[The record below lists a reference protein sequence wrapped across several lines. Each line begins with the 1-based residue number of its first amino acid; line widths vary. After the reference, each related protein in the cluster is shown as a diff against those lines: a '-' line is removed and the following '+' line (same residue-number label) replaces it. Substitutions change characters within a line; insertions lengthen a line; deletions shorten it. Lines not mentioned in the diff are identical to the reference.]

1 MEENREIAIL
11 NNYPTDKFNLL
22 VPVKTMQEI
31 SSMYKII
38 INEVQINNDSETG
51 GDVYV
56 QTKGYS
62 NSPDKLALNKTALS
76 KLMSAAGIKI
86 ISSKSIIPSTHQT
99 AIEMA
104 RAIGKVVEYD
114 SRDVAHEVV
123 ISVPEASGQF
133 RTVTATKEIIID
145 DLKAEYMEQKK
156 NLTIWEN
163 KKQRPATE
171 EEKDAAVEKQLT
183 QFLSHKRGQ
192 CETKALNRA
201 LREAM
206 SIKPT
211 YTKEELKK
219 PFIVAHYVPNLD
231 NPELRNVMVNQ
242 YANSLNTLF
251 GASPNAKQISAPSE
265 IENIP
270 SNESTIENEKDVP
283 LIEAE
288 IIENKTSV
296 GCEKCG
302 LAIEGID
309 EQWTADAIIVYS
321 KDKFKGKVYCPD
333 CQKEALEAFRKS
345 KEVKGENK

>member
-11 NNYPTDKFNLL
+11 NNYPTDKYNLL

-31 SSMYKII
+31 SSMYKIV
-38 INEVQINNDSETG
+38 INEVEISNDING

-56 QTKGYS
+56 QTKGYGD
-62 NSPDKLALNKTALS
+62 NSVDKLALNKTALS

-86 ISSKSIIPSTHQT
+86 ISSKAIIPSTHQT

-114 SRDVAHEVV
+114 TRDTAHEVV

-133 RTVTATKEIIID
+133 RTLTATKEIIID
-145 DLKAEYMEQKK
+145 DLKAEYIEQKK
-156 NLTIWEN
+156 NLKVYKN
-163 KKQRPATE
+163 KKPVNATDK
-171 EEKDAAVEKQLT
+171 EKADAVEKQLT

-211 YTKEELKK
+211 YTKDELKK

-231 NPELRNVMVNQ
+231 NPELKNVMINQ
-242 YANSLNTLF
+242 YANSLNSLF
-251 GASPNAKQISAPSE
+251 GPSPSTKQIEAPTDSDSVSNDE
-265 IENIP
+265 STGENNEDIP
-270 SNESTIENEKDVP
+270 SVD
-283 LIEAE
+283 AE
-288 IIENKTSV
+288 IIEDVPNV
-296 GCEKCG
+296 ACGKCG

-309 EQWTADAIIVYS
+309 EQWTADAIITYS
-321 KDKFKGKVYCPD
+321 KTKFQGEIYCPD
-333 CQKEALEAFRKS
+333 CQKEVLAAFRKA
-345 KEVKGENK
+345 KETGKNEK

>member
-38 INEVQINNDSETG
+38 INEVQINNDING

-56 QTKGYS
+56 QTKGYGDS
-62 NSPDKLALNKTALS
+62 GADKLALNKTALS

-104 RAIGKVVEYD
+104 KAIGKVVEYD

-156 NLTIWEN
+156 NLTVWEN

-211 YTKEELKK
+211 YTKEEFKK

-231 NPELRNVMVNQ
+231 NPELKNVMINQ

-251 GASPNAKQISAPSE
+251 GPSTSSKQIAAPPDT
-265 IENIP
+265 ENIAR
-270 SNESTIENEKDVP
+270 DVP
-283 LIEAE
+283 IMEAE
-288 IIENKTSV
+288 IIENQLGT

-321 KDKFKGKVYCPD
+321 KEKFNGKVYCAD
-333 CQKEALEAFRKS
+333 CQREIAAELKKAKTGAK
-345 KEVKGENK
+345 

>member
-38 INEVQINNDSETG
+38 INEVQINNNFDTG

-56 QTKGYS
+56 QTKGY
-62 NSPDKLALNKTALS
+62 NNAPDKLALNKTALS

-114 SRDVAHEVV
+114 RRDVAHEVV

-133 RTVTATKEIIID
+133 RTVMATKEIIID
-145 DLKAEYMEQKK
+145 DLKSEYIEQKK
-156 NLTIWEN
+156 YLKVKVD
-163 KKQRPATE
+163 KKERPATE
-171 EEKDAAVEKQLT
+171 KEKDAAVEKQLT

-211 YTKEELKK
+211 YTKEELTK

-231 NPELRNVMVNQ
+231 NPELKNVMINQ
-242 YANSLNTLF
+242 YAQSLNTLF
-251 GASPNAKQISAPSE
+251 GPSPTAKQIEAPSGADAVPNDKSVVNE
-265 IENIP
+265 DIP
-270 SNESTIENEKDVP
+270 TM
-283 LIEAE
+283 EAE
-288 IIENKTSV
+288 IVEGDPVV

-302 LAIEGID
+302 QTIESID

-321 KDKFKGKVYCPD
+321 KTKFQGKIYCPD
-333 CQKEALEAFRKS
+333 CQKESLEAFRKA
-345 KEVKGENK
+345 KETAKNEK

>member
-1 MEENREIAIL
+1 MEENKEIAIL
-11 NNYPTDKFNLL
+11 NNYPTDKYNLL
-22 VPVKTMQEI
+22 VPVKTMQEV

-38 INEVQINNDSETG
+38 INEVQIDNDPEKG

-56 QTKGYS
+56 QTKGYAGKS
-62 NSPDKLALNKTALS
+62 VDKLALNKTALS

-86 ISSKSIIPSTHQT
+86 ISSKSVIPSTHQT

-114 SRDVAHEVV
+114 TRDIAHEVV

-133 RTVTATKEIIID
+133 RTITSIKEIIIS

-156 NLTIWEN
+156 YLKTWEN
-163 KKQRPATE
+163 KKERPATE
-171 EEKDAAVEKQLT
+171 EEKDLAVEKQLT
-183 QFLSHKRGQ
+183 QFISHKRGQ

-211 YTKEELKK
+211 YTKDELEK
-219 PFIVAHYVPNLD
+219 PFIVAHYVPNMD
-231 NPELRNVMVNQ
+231 NPELKNVMINQ
-242 YANSLNTLF
+242 YANSLNALF
-251 GASPNAKQISAPSE
+251 GPVTTLKNIEAPKDEIIGEPTGEESE
-265 IENIP
+265 PEP
-270 SNESTIENEKDVP
+270 KK
-283 LIEAE
+283 AE
-288 IIENKTSV
+288 IIPGI

-302 LAIEGID
+302 VEITGID
-309 EQWTADAIIVYS
+309 EQWTADAIITYS
-321 KDKFKGKVYCPD
+321 KTKFNGRVYCPE

-345 KEVKGENK
+345 KEENK